1 MDQFKSMDS
10 PQVYVLT
17 MEQKS
22 GLSSGQVAALS
33 SVEQNDPVEPDPWQ
47 CSGTFYYVSFVN

>member
-17 MEQKS
+17 KEQKS
-22 GLSSGQVAALS
+22 GLSKGQVAALS

-47 CSGTFYYVSFVN
+47 CTGNF